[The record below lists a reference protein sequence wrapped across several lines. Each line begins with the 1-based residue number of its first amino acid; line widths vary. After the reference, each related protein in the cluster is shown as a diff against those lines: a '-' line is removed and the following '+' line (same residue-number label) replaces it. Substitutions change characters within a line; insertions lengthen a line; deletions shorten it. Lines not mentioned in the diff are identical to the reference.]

1 MSYQYD
7 LFFIFILIFN
17 QLYNL
22 IKTDKFVF
30 FFQQFFK
37 YLKLVLDDNI
47 DEKRE

>member
-1 MSYQYD
+1 M
-7 LFFIFILIFN
+7 FN

-30 FFQQFFK
+30 FQQFFE

-47 DEKRE
+47 DEKRENLAKIQPSRVA